1 MKTERFEA
9 TSVDAAIAKGLQ
21 QLRLAREDVEVQVIQ
36 EAKKGFLGLGAK
48 DAIVAIHYTERGVS
62 EIDVTTDDLFSFSD
76 LGQENTSAVAP
87 SDDLEDQ
94 LSEHTDIE
102 INSLADE
109 TEEEVVE
116 STNFEEELEVQ
127 DAESESEQEVEE
139 SLAYDEVTTEKS
151 EPSINEETPTDQVNI
166 AEVAIESEEV
176 PVEATETPGQTGEN
190 LELVDEDFKDV
201 EYVAEYLIDV
211 LASYLV
217 DANIEVEDRGRT
229 VIYNIQT
236 EKKGLVIG
244 KHGKIINSLETLAQ
258 VMTHQYVRPHV
269 KVIVNVGNY
278 RERRQETLARLARK
292 TADQVA
298 KSKQPVFLDPLPA
311 AERKIIHAQLARY
324 SYIATHS
331 EGKEPH
337 RYLVVSYKD

>member
-48 DAIVAIHYTERGVS
+48 DAIVAIHYTEREVS
-62 EIDVTTDDLFSFSD
+62 EIDATIDDLYSFPD
-76 LGQENTSAVAP
+76 LGQENTSAVA
-87 SDDLEDQ
+87 
-94 LSEHTDIE
+94 LSENADTE
-102 INSLADE
+102 INSVTDE

-116 STNFEEELEVQ
+116 STSFDEAPETQ
-127 DAESESEQEVEE
+127 GAEFESEQEVDEE
-139 SLAYDEVTTEKS
+139 LASDEVITEKS
-151 EPSINEETPTDQVNI
+151 EPSINEETFIKEATI
-166 AEVAIESEEV
+166 AEVESEE
-176 PVEATETPGQTGEN
+176 AAETAVQADQD

-201 EYVAEYLIDV
+201 EHVAEYLIDV

-278 RERRQETLARLARK
+278 RERRQETLARLAHK

-298 KSKQPVFLDPLPA
+298 NSKQPVFLDPLPA

-337 RYLVVSYKD
+337 RYLVVSYKE

>member
-48 DAIVAIHYTERGVS
+48 DAIVAIHYTEREVS
-62 EIDVTTDDLFSFSD
+62 EIDATIDDLYSFPD
-76 LGQENTSAVAP
+76 LGQENTSTVAP
-87 SDDLEDQ
+87 SENAD
-94 LSEHTDIE
+94 TE
-102 INSLADE
+102 INSVTDE

-116 STNFEEELEVQ
+116 STSFDEAPETQ
-127 DAESESEQEVEE
+127 GAEFESEQEVDEE
-139 SLAYDEVTTEKS
+139 LASDEVTTEKS
-151 EPSINEETPTDQVNI
+151 EPSINEETFIKEATI
-166 AEVAIESEEV
+166 AEVEVESEE
-176 PVEATETPGQTGEN
+176 AAETAVQADQD

-201 EYVAEYLIDV
+201 EHVAEYLIDV

-298 KSKQPVFLDPLPA
+298 NSKQPVFLDPLPA

>member
-48 DAIVAIHYTERGVS
+48 DAIVAIHYTEREVS
-62 EIDVTTDDLFSFSD
+62 EIDATIDDLYSFPD
-76 LGQENTSAVAP
+76 LGQENTSAVVP
-87 SDDLEDQ
+87 SEDLEDQ
-94 LSEHTDIE
+94 PSENTDTE
-102 INSLADE
+102 INSVTDE
-109 TEEEVVE
+109 IEEEVVE
-116 STNFEEELEVQ
+116 STSFEEAPETQ
-127 DAESESEQEVEE
+127 GAESESEQEVEE
-139 SLAYDEVTTEKS
+139 ELASDEVTTEKS
-151 EPSINEETPTDQVNI
+151 EPSINEETFTKEATI
-166 AEVAIESEEV
+166 AEVEVESEE
-176 PVEATETPGQTGEN
+176 AAETAVQADQD

-201 EYVAEYLIDV
+201 EHVAEYLIDV

-298 KSKQPVFLDPLPA
+298 NSKQPVFLDPLPA

-337 RYLVVSYKD
+337 RYLVVSYKG

>member
-48 DAIVAIHYTERGVS
+48 DAIVAIHYTEREVS
-62 EIDVTTDDLFSFSD
+62 EIDATTDDLLAFSD
-76 LGQENTSAVAP
+76 LGQENTSAVVP
-87 SDDLEDQ
+87 SEDLEDQ
-94 LSEHTDIE
+94 PSENTDTE
-102 INSLADE
+102 INSVTDE
-109 TEEEVVE
+109 IEEEVVE
-116 STNFEEELEVQ
+116 STSFEEAPETQ
-127 DAESESEQEVEE
+127 GAESESEQEVEE
-139 SLAYDEVTTEKS
+139 ELASDEVTTEKS
-151 EPSINEETPTDQVNI
+151 EPSINEETFIKEATI
-166 AEVAIESEEV
+166 AEVEVESEE
-176 PVEATETPGQTGEN
+176 AAETAVQADQD

-201 EYVAEYLIDV
+201 EHVAEYLIDV

-244 KHGKIINSLETLAQ
+244 KHGKIINSLEILAQ

-337 RYLVVSYKD
+337 RYLVVSYKG

>member
-62 EIDVTTDDLFSFSD
+62 EIDATTDDLFSFSD

-102 INSLADE
+102 INSVADE

>member
-48 DAIVAIHYTERGVS
+48 DAIVAIHYTEREVS
-62 EIDVTTDDLFSFSD
+62 EIDATTDNLLAFSD

-87 SDDLEDQ
+87 SEDLEDQ
-94 LSEHTDIE
+94 PSENTDTE
-102 INSLADE
+102 INSVTDE

-116 STNFEEELEVQ
+116 STSFDEAPETQ
-127 DAESESEQEVEE
+127 GAEFESEQEVDEE
-139 SLAYDEVTTEKS
+139 LASDEVTTEKS
-151 EPSINEETPTDQVNI
+151 EPSINEETFIKEATI
-166 AEVAIESEEV
+166 AEVEVESEE
-176 PVEATETPGQTGEN
+176 AAETAVQADQD

-201 EYVAEYLIDV
+201 EHVAEYLIDV

-292 TADQVA
+292 TAYQVA
-298 KSKQPVFLDPLPA
+298 NSKQPVFLDPLPA

>member
-48 DAIVAIHYTERGVS
+48 DAIVAIHYTEREVS
-62 EIDVTTDDLFSFSD
+62 EIDATTDDLLVFSD
-76 LGQENTSAVAP
+76 LGQENTSAVVP
-87 SDDLEDQ
+87 SEDLEDQ
-94 LSEHTDIE
+94 PSENTDTE
-102 INSLADE
+102 INSVTDE
-109 TEEEVVE
+109 IEEEVVE
-116 STNFEEELEVQ
+116 STSFEEAPETQ
-127 DAESESEQEVEE
+127 GAESESEQEVEE
-139 SLAYDEVTTEKS
+139 ELASDEVTTEKS
-151 EPSINEETPTDQVNI
+151 EPSINEETFIKEATI
-166 AEVAIESEEV
+166 AEVEVESEE
-176 PVEATETPGQTGEN
+176 AAETAVQADQD

-201 EYVAEYLIDV
+201 EHVAEYLIDV

-244 KHGKIINSLETLAQ
+244 KHGKIINSLEILAQ

-337 RYLVVSYKD
+337 RYLVVSYKG

>member
-48 DAIVAIHYTERGVS
+48 DAIVAIHYTEREVS
-62 EIDVTTDDLFSFSD
+62 EIDATTDDLFSFSD

-102 INSLADE
+102 INSVADE

-298 KSKQPVFLDPLPA
+298 NSKQPVFLDPLPA

>member
-9 TSVDAAIAKGLQ
+9 TSVDAAVAKGLQ

-48 DAIVAIHYTERGVS
+48 DAIVAIHYS
-62 EIDVTTDDLFSFSD
+62 EPEVVEMDAATDEVFSFSG
-76 LGQENTSAVAP
+76 LTKENTSQVATSKP
-87 SDDLEDQ
+87 INVENDQPVVEDEAIR
-94 LSEHTDIE
+94 SETPTAE
-102 INSLADE
+102 VENKAE
-109 TEEEVVE
+109 VEEEVTEGMDADEISEPVASE
-116 STNFEEELEVQ
+116 TLAVEEETN
-127 DAESESEQEVEE
+127 VE
-139 SLAYDEVTTEKS
+139 TTELTPETS
-151 EPSINEETPTDQVNI
+151 LNEAPEETIQED
-166 AEVAIESEEV
+166 ES
-176 PVEATETPGQTGEN
+176 
-190 LELVDEDFKDV
+190 LELVDDDFKDV
-201 EYVAEYLIDV
+201 EFVAEYLIDV

-229 VIYNIQT
+229 VVYNIQT

-258 VMTHQYVRPHV
+258 VMTHQHVRPHV

-292 TADQVA
+292 TADQVSR
-298 KSKQPVFLDPLPA
+298 SKQPVFLDPLPA

>member
-48 DAIVAIHYTERGVS
+48 DAIVAIHYTEREVS
-62 EIDVTTDDLFSFSD
+62 EIDTTTDDLLAFSD

-87 SDDLEDQ
+87 SDDLEAQ
-94 LSEHTDIE
+94 PAEHTDTE
-102 INSLADE
+102 IHSVADE

-116 STNFEEELEVQ
+116 STSFEKELEVQ
-127 DAESESEQEVEE
+127 GAETESEQAVEE
-139 SLAYDEVTTEKS
+139 ELASDEVTTEKS
-151 EPSINEETPTDQVNI
+151 EPLVNEETPNDSVNI

-176 PVEATETPGQTGEN
+176 ATEVVETPVQADKD
-190 LELVDEDFKDV
+190 LEVVDEDFKDV
-201 EYVAEYLIDV
+201 EHVAEYLIDV

-229 VIYNIQT
+229 IIYNIQT

-244 KHGKIINSLETLAQ
+244 KHGKIINSLEILAQ

-298 KSKQPVFLDPLPA
+298 NSKQPVFLDPLPA

>member
-48 DAIVAIHYTERGVS
+48 DAIVAIHYTEREVS
-62 EIDVTTDDLFSFSD
+62 EIDATTDNLLAFSD

-87 SDDLEDQ
+87 SEDLEDQ
-94 LSEHTDIE
+94 PSENTDTE
-102 INSLADE
+102 INSVTDE
-109 TEEEVVE
+109 IEEEVVE
-116 STNFEEELEVQ
+116 STSFEEAPETQ
-127 DAESESEQEVEE
+127 GAESESEQEVEE
-139 SLAYDEVTTEKS
+139 ELASDEVTTEKS
-151 EPSINEETPTDQVNI
+151 EPSINEETFIKEATI
-166 AEVAIESEEV
+166 AEVEVESEE
-176 PVEATETPGQTGEN
+176 AAETAVQADQDV
-190 LELVDEDFKDV
+190 ELVDEDFKDV
-201 EYVAEYLIDV
+201 EHVAEYLIDV

-236 EKKGLVIG
+236 EKNGLVIG

>member
-48 DAIVAIHYTERGVS
+48 DAIVAIHYTEREVS
-62 EIDVTTDDLFSFSD
+62 EIDATIDDLYSFPD

-87 SDDLEDQ
+87 FENSDGQ
-94 LSEHTDIE
+94 PSENADTE
-102 INSLADE
+102 INSVTDE

-116 STNFEEELEVQ
+116 STSFEEAPETQ
-127 DAESESEQEVEE
+127 GAESESEQEVEE
-139 SLAYDEVTTEKS
+139 ELASDEVTTEKS
-151 EPSINEETPTDQVNI
+151 EPSINEATFIKEATI
-166 AEVAIESEEV
+166 AEVEVESEE
-176 PVEATETPGQTGEN
+176 AAETAVQADQD

-201 EYVAEYLIDV
+201 EHVAEYLIDV

-298 KSKQPVFLDPLPA
+298 NSKQPVFLDPLPA

>member
-48 DAIVAIHYTERGVS
+48 DAIVAIHYTEREVS
-62 EIDVTTDDLFSFSD
+62 EIDATIDDLYSFPD

-87 SDDLEDQ
+87 SENAD
-94 LSEHTDIE
+94 TE
-102 INSLADE
+102 INSVTDE

-116 STNFEEELEVQ
+116 STSFDEAPETQ
-127 DAESESEQEVEE
+127 GAEFESEQEVDEE
-139 SLAYDEVTTEKS
+139 LASDEVTTEKS
-151 EPSINEETPTDQVNI
+151 EPSINEETFIKEATI
-166 AEVAIESEEV
+166 AEVEVESEE
-176 PVEATETPGQTGEN
+176 AAETAVQADQD

-201 EYVAEYLIDV
+201 EHVAEYLIDV

>member
-48 DAIVAIHYTERGVS
+48 DAIVAIHYTEREVS
-62 EIDVTTDDLFSFSD
+62 EIDATTDDLLVFSD
-76 LGQENTSAVAP
+76 LGQENTSAVVP
-87 SDDLEDQ
+87 SEDLEDQ
-94 LSEHTDIE
+94 PSENTDTE
-102 INSLADE
+102 INSVTDE
-109 TEEEVVE
+109 IEEEVVE
-116 STNFEEELEVQ
+116 STSFEEAPETQ
-127 DAESESEQEVEE
+127 GAESESEQEVEE
-139 SLAYDEVTTEKS
+139 ELASDEVTTEKS
-151 EPSINEETPTDQVNI
+151 EPSINEETFTKEATI
-166 AEVAIESEEV
+166 AEVEVESEE
-176 PVEATETPGQTGEN
+176 AAETAVQADQD

-201 EYVAEYLIDV
+201 EHVAEYLIDV

-244 KHGKIINSLETLAQ
+244 KHGKIINSLEILAQ

-337 RYLVVSYKD
+337 RYLVVSYKG

>member
-48 DAIVAIHYTERGVS
+48 DAVVAIHYTEREVS
-62 EIDVTTDDLFSFSD
+62 EIDTTTDDLLAFSD
-76 LGQENTSAVAP
+76 LGQENTSVVAP

-94 LSEHTDIE
+94 PSEHTDIE
-102 INSLADE
+102 INSIADE
-109 TEEEVVE
+109 TEEVVE

-176 PVEATETPGQTGEN
+176 ATEVVETPVQAYQN
-190 LELVDEDFKDV
+190 LDLVDEDFKDV
-201 EYVAEYLIDV
+201 EHVAEYLIDV

>member
-48 DAIVAIHYTERGVS
+48 DAIVAIHYTEREVS
-62 EIDVTTDDLFSFSD
+62 EIDATIDDLYSFPD

-87 SDDLEDQ
+87 FENSDGQ
-94 LSEHTDIE
+94 PSENADTE
-102 INSLADE
+102 INSVTDE
-109 TEEEVVE
+109 IEEEVVE
-116 STNFEEELEVQ
+116 STSFEEAPETQ
-127 DAESESEQEVEE
+127 GAESESEQEVEE
-139 SLAYDEVTTEKS
+139 ELASDEVTTEKS
-151 EPSINEETPTDQVNI
+151 EPSINEETFIKEATI
-166 AEVAIESEEV
+166 AEVEVESEE
-176 PVEATETPGQTGEN
+176 AAETAVQADQD

-201 EYVAEYLIDV
+201 EHVAEYLIDV

-298 KSKQPVFLDPLPA
+298 NSKQPVFLDPLPA

>member
-48 DAIVAIHYTERGVS
+48 DAIVAIHYTEREVS
-62 EIDVTTDDLFSFSD
+62 EIDTTTDDLLAFSD
-76 LGQENTSAVAP
+76 LGQENTSTVAP
-87 SDDLEDQ
+87 SDDLEAQ
-94 LSEHTDIE
+94 PAEHTDTE
-102 INSLADE
+102 INSVADE

-116 STNFEEELEVQ
+116 STSFEKELEVQ
-127 DAESESEQEVEE
+127 GAETESEQEVEKA
-139 SLAYDEVTTEKS
+139 LAYDEVTTEKS
-151 EPSINEETPTDQVNI
+151 EPLVNEETPNDSVNI

-176 PVEATETPGQTGEN
+176 ATEVVETPVQADKD
-190 LELVDEDFKDV
+190 LEVVDEDFKDV
-201 EYVAEYLIDV
+201 EHVAEYLIDV

-229 VIYNIQT
+229 IIYNIQT

-244 KHGKIINSLETLAQ
+244 KHGKIINSLEILAQ

-298 KSKQPVFLDPLPA
+298 NSKQPVFLDPLPA

>member
-1 MKTERFEA
+1 
-9 TSVDAAIAKGLQ
+9 
-21 QLRLAREDVEVQVIQ
+21 
-36 EAKKGFLGLGAK
+36 
-48 DAIVAIHYTERGVS
+48 
-62 EIDVTTDDLFSFSD
+62 DDLYSFPD

-87 SDDLEDQ
+87 SENAD
-94 LSEHTDIE
+94 TE
-102 INSLADE
+102 INSVTDE

-116 STNFEEELEVQ
+116 STSFDEAPETQ
-127 DAESESEQEVEE
+127 GAEFESEQEVDEE
-139 SLAYDEVTTEKS
+139 LASDEVITEKS
-151 EPSINEETPTDQVNI
+151 EPSINEETFIKEATI
-166 AEVAIESEEV
+166 AEVEVESEE
-176 PVEATETPGQTGEN
+176 AAETAVQADQD

-201 EYVAEYLIDV
+201 EHVAEYLIDV

-236 EKKGLVIG
+236 DKKGLVIG

-298 KSKQPVFLDPLPA
+298 KSRQPVFLDPLPA

>member
-48 DAIVAIHYTERGVS
+48 DAIVAIHYTEREVS
-62 EIDVTTDDLFSFSD
+62 EIDATTDGLLAFSD
-76 LGQENTSAVAP
+76 LGQENTSAVVP
-87 SDDLEDQ
+87 SEDLEDQ
-94 LSEHTDIE
+94 PSENTDTE
-102 INSLADE
+102 INSVTDE
-109 TEEEVVE
+109 IEEEVVE
-116 STNFEEELEVQ
+116 STSFEEAPETQ
-127 DAESESEQEVEE
+127 GAESESEQEVEE
-139 SLAYDEVTTEKS
+139 ELASDEVTTEKS
-151 EPSINEETPTDQVNI
+151 EPSINEETFIKEATI
-166 AEVAIESEEV
+166 AEVEVESEE
-176 PVEATETPGQTGEN
+176 AAETAVQADQD

-201 EYVAEYLIDV
+201 EHVAEYLIDV

-244 KHGKIINSLETLAQ
+244 KHGKIINSLEILAQ

>member
-48 DAIVAIHYTERGVS
+48 DAIVAIHYTEREVS
-62 EIDVTTDDLFSFSD
+62 EIDATTDDLFSFSD

-87 SDDLEDQ
+87 FEDLDGQ
-94 LSEHTDIE
+94 PSENADTK
-102 INSLADE
+102 INSVTDE

-229 VIYNIQT
+229 IIYNIQT

-244 KHGKIINSLETLAQ
+244 KHGKIINSLEILAQ

-298 KSKQPVFLDPLPA
+298 NSKQPVFLDPLPA

>member
-48 DAIVAIHYTERGVS
+48 DAIVAIHYTEREVS
-62 EIDVTTDDLFSFSD
+62 EIDATTDDLFSFSD

-87 SDDLEDQ
+87 SEDLEDQ
-94 LSEHTDIE
+94 PSENTDTE
-102 INSLADE
+102 INSVTDE

-116 STNFEEELEVQ
+116 STSFEEAPEAQ
-127 DAESESEQEVEE
+127 GAESESEQEVEE
-139 SLAYDEVTTEKS
+139 ELASDEVTTEKS
-151 EPSINEETPTDQVNI
+151 EPSINEETFIKAATI
-166 AEVAIESEEV
+166 AEVEVESEE
-176 PVEATETPGQTGEN
+176 AAETAVQADQD

-201 EYVAEYLIDV
+201 EHVAEYLIDV

-337 RYLVVSYKD
+337 RYLVVSYKG

>member
-48 DAIVAIHYTERGVS
+48 DAIVAIHYTERELS
-62 EIDVTTDDLFSFSD
+62 EIDDTTTDDLLAFSD
-76 LGQENTSAVAP
+76 LGQENSSAVAS

-94 LSEHTDIE
+94 LSEDTE
-102 INSLADE
+102 INSVADE
-109 TEEEVVE
+109 TKEEVVE

-127 DAESESEQEVEE
+127 VAESKSEQEVEQA
-139 SLAYDEVTTEKS
+139 LAYDEGTTERS
-151 EPSINEETPTDQVNI
+151 EPSINEETPTDSVNI
-166 AEVAIESEEV
+166 AESVAIGSEEV
-176 PVEATETPGQTGEN
+176 ATEVVETPVQADQD
-190 LELVDEDFKDV
+190 LDMVDEDFKDV
-201 EYVAEYLIDV
+201 EHVAEYLIDV

-298 KSKQPVFLDPLPA
+298 NSKQPVFLDPLPA
-311 AERKIIHAQLARY
+311 VERKIIHAQLARY

>member
-48 DAIVAIHYTERGVS
+48 DAIVAIHYTEREVS
-62 EIDVTTDDLFSFSD
+62 EIDATTDDLFSFSD
-76 LGQENTSAVAP
+76 LGQKNTSAVAP
-87 SDDLEDQ
+87 SEDLEDQ
-94 LSEHTDIE
+94 PSENTDTE
-102 INSLADE
+102 INSVTDE
-109 TEEEVVE
+109 IEEEVVE
-116 STNFEEELEVQ
+116 STSFEEAPETQ
-127 DAESESEQEVEE
+127 GAESESEQEVEE
-139 SLAYDEVTTEKS
+139 ELASDEVTTEKS
-151 EPSINEETPTDQVNI
+151 EPSINEETFIKEATI
-166 AEVAIESEEV
+166 AEVEVESEE
-176 PVEATETPGQTGEN
+176 AAETAVQADQDV
-190 LELVDEDFKDV
+190 ELVDEDFKDV
-201 EYVAEYLIDV
+201 EHVAEYLIDV

>member
-48 DAIVAIHYTERGVS
+48 DAIVAIHYTEREVS
-62 EIDVTTDDLFSFSD
+62 EIDATIDDLYSFPD

-87 SDDLEDQ
+87 FENSDGQ
-94 LSEHTDIE
+94 PSENADTE
-102 INSLADE
+102 INSVTDE
-109 TEEEVVE
+109 TEEVVE
-116 STNFEEELEVQ
+116 STSFDEAPETQ
-127 DAESESEQEVEE
+127 GAEFESEQEVNEE
-139 SLAYDEVTTEKS
+139 LASDEVTTEKS
-151 EPSINEETPTDQVNI
+151 EPSINEETFIKEATI
-166 AEVAIESEEV
+166 AEVEVESEE
-176 PVEATETPGQTGEN
+176 AAETAVQADQD

-201 EYVAEYLIDV
+201 EHVAEYLIDV

-298 KSKQPVFLDPLPA
+298 NSKQPVFLDPLPA

>member
-48 DAIVAIHYTERGVS
+48 DAIVAIHYTEREVS
-62 EIDVTTDDLFSFSD
+62 EIDATIDDLYSFPD

-87 SDDLEDQ
+87 SENAD
-94 LSEHTDIE
+94 TE
-102 INSLADE
+102 INSVTDE

-116 STNFEEELEVQ
+116 STSFDEAPETQGAEFESEKEVDEEL
-127 DAESESEQEVEE
+127 AS
-139 SLAYDEVTTEKS
+139 DEVTTEKS
-151 EPSINEETPTDQVNI
+151 EPSINEETFIKEATI
-166 AEVAIESEEV
+166 AEVEVESEE
-176 PVEATETPGQTGEN
+176 AAETAVQADQD

-201 EYVAEYLIDV
+201 EHVAEYLIDV

-292 TADQVA
+292 TADQVSN
-298 KSKQPVFLDPLPA
+298 SKQPVFLDPLPA

-337 RYLVVSYKD
+337 RYLVVSYRD

>member
-48 DAIVAIHYTERGVS
+48 DAIVAIHYTEREVS
-62 EIDVTTDDLFSFSD
+62 EIDATIDDLYSFPD

-87 SDDLEDQ
+87 SENAD
-94 LSEHTDIE
+94 TE
-102 INSLADE
+102 INSVTDE

-116 STNFEEELEVQ
+116 STSFDEAPETQ
-127 DAESESEQEVEE
+127 SAEFESEQEVDEE
-139 SLAYDEVTTEKS
+139 LASDEVTTEKS
-151 EPSINEETPTDQVNI
+151 EPSINEETFIKEATI
-166 AEVAIESEEV
+166 AEVEVESEE
-176 PVEATETPGQTGEN
+176 AAETAVQADQD

-201 EYVAEYLIDV
+201 EHVAEYLIDV

-298 KSKQPVFLDPLPA
+298 NSKQPVFLDPLPA

>member
-48 DAIVAIHYTERGVS
+48 DAIVAIHYTEREVS
-62 EIDVTTDDLFSFSD
+62 EIDATTDNLLAFSD

-87 SDDLEDQ
+87 SEDLEDQ
-94 LSEHTDIE
+94 PSENTDTE
-102 INSLADE
+102 INSVTDE
-109 TEEEVVE
+109 IEEEVVE
-116 STNFEEELEVQ
+116 STSFEEAPETQ
-127 DAESESEQEVEE
+127 GAESESEQEVEE
-139 SLAYDEVTTEKS
+139 ELASDEVTTEKS
-151 EPSINEETPTDQVNI
+151 EPSINEETFIKEATI
-166 AEVAIESEEV
+166 AEVEVESEE
-176 PVEATETPGQTGEN
+176 AAETAVQADQDV
-190 LELVDEDFKDV
+190 ELVDEDFKDV
-201 EYVAEYLIDV
+201 EHVAEYLIDV

-311 AERKIIHAQLARY
+311 AECKIIHAQLARY

>member
-139 SLAYDEVTTEKS
+139 SLAYDEVPTEKS

-337 RYLVVSYKD
+337 RYLVVTYKD

>member
-48 DAIVAIHYTERGVS
+48 DAIVAIHYTEREVS
-62 EIDVTTDDLFSFSD
+62 EIDATTDDLFSFSD

-87 SDDLEDQ
+87 SEDLEDQ
-94 LSEHTDIE
+94 PSENTDTE
-102 INSLADE
+102 INSVTDE

-116 STNFEEELEVQ
+116 STSFGEAPEAQ
-127 DAESESEQEVEE
+127 GAESESEQEVEE
-139 SLAYDEVTTEKS
+139 ELASDEVTTEKS
-151 EPSINEETPTDQVNI
+151 EPSINEETFIKEATI
-166 AEVAIESEEV
+166 AEVEVESEEAAGTAV
-176 PVEATETPGQTGEN
+176 QADQD

-201 EYVAEYLIDV
+201 EHVAEYLIDV

-244 KHGKIINSLETLAQ
+244 KHGKIINSLEILAQ

-337 RYLVVSYKD
+337 RYLVVSYKG

>member
-48 DAIVAIHYTERGVS
+48 DAIVAIHYTEREVS
-62 EIDVTTDDLFSFSD
+62 EIDATIDDLYSFPD

-87 SDDLEDQ
+87 SENAD
-94 LSEHTDIE
+94 TE
-102 INSLADE
+102 INSVTDE

-116 STNFEEELEVQ
+116 SISFDEAPETQGAEFESEKEVDEEL
-127 DAESESEQEVEE
+127 AS
-139 SLAYDEVTTEKS
+139 DEVTTEKS
-151 EPSINEETPTDQVNI
+151 EPSINEETFIKEATI
-166 AEVAIESEEV
+166 AEVEVESEE
-176 PVEATETPGQTGEN
+176 AAETAVQADQD

-201 EYVAEYLIDV
+201 EHVAEYLIDV

-298 KSKQPVFLDPLPA
+298 NSKQPVFLDPLPA

-337 RYLVVSYKD
+337 RYLVVSYRD

>member
-1 MKTERFEA
+1 LKTERFEA

-48 DAIVAIHYTERGVS
+48 DAIVAIHYAEREVS
-62 EIDVTTDDLFSFSD
+62 EIDATTDDLYSFSD
-76 LGQENTSAVAP
+76 LSQENTPAVAP
-87 SDDLEDQ
+87 SEDLEDQ
-94 LSEHTDIE
+94 PSENTDTE
-102 INSLADE
+102 INSVTDE
-109 TEEEVVE
+109 TEEE
-116 STNFEEELEVQ
+116 
-127 DAESESEQEVEE
+127 A
-139 SLAYDEVTTEKS
+139 
-151 EPSINEETPTDQVNI
+151 ETPVQADQD
-166 AEVAIESEEV
+166 
-176 PVEATETPGQTGEN
+176 

-201 EYVAEYLIDV
+201 EHVAEYLIDV

-298 KSKQPVFLDPLPA
+298 NSKQPVFLDPLPA

>member
-48 DAIVAIHYTERGVS
+48 DAIVAIHYTEREVS
-62 EIDVTTDDLFSFSD
+62 EIDATTDDLFSFSD

-87 SDDLEDQ
+87 SEDLEDQ
-94 LSEHTDIE
+94 PSENTDTE
-102 INSLADE
+102 INSVTDE

-116 STNFEEELEVQ
+116 STSFEEAPEAQ
-127 DAESESEQEVEE
+127 GTESESEQEVEE
-139 SLAYDEVTTEKS
+139 ELASDEVTTEKS
-151 EPSINEETPTDQVNI
+151 EPSINEETFIKEATI
-166 AEVAIESEEV
+166 AEVEVESEE
-176 PVEATETPGQTGEN
+176 AAETAVQADQD

-201 EYVAEYLIDV
+201 EHVAEYLIDV

-244 KHGKIINSLETLAQ
+244 KHGKIINSLEILAQ

>member
-48 DAIVAIHYTERGVS
+48 DAIVAIHYTEREVS
-62 EIDVTTDDLFSFSD
+62 EIDATTDDLFSFSD
-76 LGQENTSAVAP
+76 LGQKNTSAVAP
-87 SDDLEDQ
+87 SEDLEDQ
-94 LSEHTDIE
+94 PSENTDTE
-102 INSLADE
+102 INSVTDE
-109 TEEEVVE
+109 IEEEVVE
-116 STNFEEELEVQ
+116 STSFEEAPETQ
-127 DAESESEQEVEE
+127 GAESESEQEVEE
-139 SLAYDEVTTEKS
+139 ELASDEVTTEKS
-151 EPSINEETPTDQVNI
+151 EPSINEETFIKEATI
-166 AEVAIESEEV
+166 AEVEVESEE
-176 PVEATETPGQTGEN
+176 AAETAVQADQD

-201 EYVAEYLIDV
+201 EHVAEYLIDV
-211 LASYLV
+211 LTSYLV

-298 KSKQPVFLDPLPA
+298 NSKQPVFLDPLPA

>member
-48 DAIVAIHYTERGVS
+48 DAVVAIHYTEREVS
-62 EIDVTTDDLFSFSD
+62 EIDTTTDDLLAFSD
-76 LGQENTSAVAP
+76 LGQENTSVVAP

-94 LSEHTDIE
+94 PSEHTDIE
-102 INSLADE
+102 INSIADE
-109 TEEEVVE
+109 TEEVVE

-139 SLAYDEVTTEKS
+139 PLAYDEVTTEKS

-176 PVEATETPGQTGEN
+176 ATEVVETPVQADEN

-201 EYVAEYLIDV
+201 EHVAEYLIDV

-244 KHGKIINSLETLAQ
+244 KHGKIINSLEILAQ

>member
-48 DAIVAIHYTERGVS
+48 DAIVAIHYTKREVS
-62 EIDVTTDDLFSFSD
+62 EIDATTDDLFSFSD

-87 SDDLEDQ
+87 SEDLEDQ
-94 LSEHTDIE
+94 PSENTDTE
-102 INSLADE
+102 INSVTDE

-116 STNFEEELEVQ
+116 STSFEEAPEAQ
-127 DAESESEQEVEE
+127 GAESESEQEVEDE
-139 SLAYDEVTTEKS
+139 LASDEVTTEKS
-151 EPSINEETPTDQVNI
+151 EPSINEETFIKEATIV
-166 AEVAIESEEV
+166 EVEVESEE
-176 PVEATETPGQTGEN
+176 AAETAVQADQD

-201 EYVAEYLIDV
+201 EHVAEYLIDV

>member
-48 DAIVAIHYTERGVS
+48 DAIVAIHYTEREVS
-62 EIDVTTDDLFSFSD
+62 EIDATIDDLYSFPD

-87 SDDLEDQ
+87 SENAD
-94 LSEHTDIE
+94 TE
-102 INSLADE
+102 INSVTDE
-109 TEEEVVE
+109 IEEEVVE
-116 STNFEEELEVQ
+116 STSFDEAPETQ
-127 DAESESEQEVEE
+127 GAEFESEQEVDEE
-139 SLAYDEVTTEKS
+139 LVSDEVTTEKS
-151 EPSINEETPTDQVNI
+151 EPSINEETFIKEATI
-166 AEVAIESEEV
+166 AEVEVESEE
-176 PVEATETPGQTGEN
+176 AAETAVQADQD

-201 EYVAEYLIDV
+201 EHVAEYLIDV

-298 KSKQPVFLDPLPA
+298 NSKQPVFLDPLPA